1 MNISFN
7 KALLFVDVEDGETGG
22 DNRNLVD
29 NSTAQSLT
37 TGEISAMKA
46 QGVKGKEIIDS
57 LVQNSRTF
65 ETRQEYAKEKY
76 IQKKKDK

>member
-1 MNISFN
+1 MHYSL
-7 KALLFVDVEDGETGG
+7 KYQALFIDVEDGETGG

-29 NSTAQSLT
+29 DSTAQILT
-37 TGEISAMKA
+37 TGEIAAMKT
-46 QGVKGKEIIDS
+46 QGVKGKELIDN

-65 ETRQEYAKEKY
+65 ESRQEYAKEKY